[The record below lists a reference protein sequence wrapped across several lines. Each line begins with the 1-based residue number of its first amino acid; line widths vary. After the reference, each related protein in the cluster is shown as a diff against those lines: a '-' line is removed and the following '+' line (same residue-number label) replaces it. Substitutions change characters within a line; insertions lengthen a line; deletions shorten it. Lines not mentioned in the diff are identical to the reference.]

1 MDDHN
6 LNNESDLNFKNIES
20 KFIVLVINQVLRESM
35 LISIQSKHIK
45 KLVRK
50 QLTKRGIGSI
60 IGKDERKV

>member
-20 KFIVLVINQVLRESM
+20 EFIVLVINQVLRESM

>member
-20 KFIVLVINQVLRESM
+20 GFIVLVINQVLRESM